1 MHIGNL
7 SENWWFHVCAYQNLK
22 TGPQKMNT
30 LINLFNN
37 LETFEGIQNKNVVL
51 GGDFNIILNP
61 PQRWWASLLKENNNK
76 N

>member
-1 MHIGNL
+1 
-7 SENWWFHVCAYQNLK
+7 
-22 TGPQKMNT
+22 MNT

-61 PQRWWASLLKENNNK
+61 PQRW
-76 N
+76 

>member
-1 MHIGNL
+1 
-7 SENWWFHVCAYQNLK
+7 
-22 TGPQKMNT
+22 MNT